1 MKSLDVNFSIN
12 NFFIFILIV
21 MFLASCSSEQRTLD
35 IEQIKISLENE
46 KDISIFDICSNIE
59 IVPLETSDSIL
70 LSIIYVQPY
79 LGNFLIRQNNPQQVC
94 YFDSIGHFMFKINNL
109 GRGDR
114 EYASLSNVTIN
125 PYDRSI
131 YLLESL
137 DYLNQYDLKGDF
149 QKKISL
155 DSIKGIL
162 NSVIALNQ
170 DTVLLISGR
179 NKLTY
184 SFFSLKDKCVINQY
198 QDSILVLGTTFPIFS
213 DSKNIFRYTWY
224 DNIVYSVQGTSFLP
238 AFCFDFGKY
247 NNDKKKFSNT
257 LESMG
262 DEQLDNYI
270 KKFNIIINKISCN
283 NNYIYILLT
292 DITQKEPK
300 LKRVWY
306 NRKTKEYFVFEKFKE
321 NVNWNFFDNLIDGY
335 FISSISAANK
345 EEFDINLLNEKNKK
359 VYMNVNLDDNPIIVK
374 FKLK

>member
-1 MKSLDVNFSIN
+1 MSFPVN
-12 NFFIFILIV
+12 NFFCYFFVVVLFLI
-21 MFLASCSSEQRTLD
+21 SCKSEQKTSNF
-35 IEQIKISLENE
+35 EQIKISLDDEE
-46 KDISIFDICSNIE
+46 DISIFDICSNIE
-59 IVPLETSDSIL
+59 LVPLETSDSIL

-94 YFDSIGHFMFKINNL
+94 YFDSIGHFMFRINNL
-109 GRGDR
+109 GRGDK

-170 DTVLLISGR
+170 DTVLLISGQ

-184 SFFSLKDKCVINQY
+184 SFFSLKNKCVINQY
-198 QDSILVLGTTFPIFS
+198 QDSILVLGTTSPIFS
-213 DSKNIFRYTWY
+213 DSKDIFRYTWY

-238 AFCFDFGKY
+238 AFCFDFGEY
-247 NNDKKKFSNT
+247 NNDKKKFSDT
-257 LESMG
+257 PEAMDDAQLE
-262 DEQLDNYI
+262 NYV

-283 NNYIYILLT
+283 NDYIYVLLT
-292 DITQKEPK
+292 DNTPKEPK
-300 LKRVWY
+300 LKRIWY

-321 NVNWNFFDNLIDGY
+321 NINWNFFDNLIDGY
-335 FISSISAANK
+335 FISSINAANK
-345 EEFDINLLNEKNKK
+345 EEVLDINLLDEKNKK
-359 VYMNVNLDDNPIIVK
+359 VYLNVGLDDNPVIVK
-374 FKLK
+374 FKLR